1 MNKEN
6 INLIIGTICKKN
18 NYSIDKNRVSSI
30 LTYIKSFNL
39 DHLSKIYKND
49 LNKMN
54 QHIID
59 GYTTYNIPI
68 EQIDLH
74 ETLANM
80 LRSNGQESSNGQ
92 YESFDNNTFAN
103 FNLLTEQEKI
113 DIARSINYESTWRD
127 EFINIDSRY
136 QNLFNQDRTKLSF
149 SIQSNT
155 KTKTASGNGAILT
168 TGVVRDVIQIEIYP
182 FSIPYK
188 PTFDN
193 FYKQISMTI
202 LEWGANIF
210 EAYEDSQFHFAFDI
224 DKIEDNKI
232 YLVPV
237 NNIFRFYKPV
247 NYVSDFTLSFGAF
260 LPRITFDADRMNIS
274 SIDYTSTLGVITFPS
289 NHNLIT
295 GDLIYITD
303 FTSLTP
309 AKNDTLLNEIN
320 RASGHNIVKKNNTQI
335 MINID
340 FTPMRYEDPIGS
352 NIYPID
358 SFVQNPT
365 VYFGSKRIS
374 IKMRIRYLLNAVNV

>member
-1 MNKEN
+1 MNSEN

-18 NYSIDKNRVSSI
+18 NYNTTDRNRIFSIFE
-30 LTYIKSFNL
+30 YIKTFNI
-39 DHLSKIYKND
+39 DQLSKKYNNNLEKIN
-49 LNKMN
+49 N
-54 QHIID
+54 HIINN
-59 GYTTYNIPI
+59 YKTYNVPI

-74 ETLANM
+74 DTLAKM
-80 LRSNGQESSNGQ
+80 LKSNGNESK
-92 YESFDNNTFAN
+92 YEGFDNNNSFTN
-103 FNLLTEQEKI
+103 FNSLSEQDKLN
-113 DIARSINYESTWRD
+113 IARTLNYESTWRD

-149 SIQSNT
+149 NIQSNT

-202 LEWGANIF
+202 IEWGANIF
-210 EAYEDSQFHFAFDI
+210 EAYEDSQFHFALDI

-232 YLVPV
+232 YLIPV

-247 NYVSDFTLSFGAF
+247 NYISDFTLTFGAF
-260 LPRITFDADRMNIS
+260 LPRITFDEDRMNIS
-274 SIDYTSTLGVITFPS
+274 SIDYTSKLGVITFAS

-295 GDLIYITD
+295 GDLVYISD

-309 AKNDTLLNEIN
+309 AQNDTLLNEIN

-340 FTPMRYEDPIGS
+340 FSPMRYEDPIGS

-358 SFVQNPT
+358 SFVQNPM

-374 IKMRIRYLLNAVNV
+374 IKMRIRYLLNTVNV

>member
-1 MNKEN
+1 MNQEN

-18 NYSIDKNRVSSI
+18 NYNTTDKNRVFSI
-30 LTYIKSFNL
+30 FEYIKTFNI
-39 DHLSKIYKND
+39 DQLSKKYNNNLEKIN
-49 LNKMN
+49 N
-54 QHIID
+54 HIINN
-59 GYTTYNIPI
+59 YKTYNVPI

-74 ETLANM
+74 DTLAKM
-80 LRSNGQESSNGQ
+80 LKSNGNESK
-92 YESFDNNTFAN
+92 YEGFDNNNSFTN
-103 FNLLTEQEKI
+103 FNSLSEQDKLN
-113 DIARSINYESTWRD
+113 IARTLNYESTWRD

-136 QNLFNQDRTKLSF
+136 QNLFNQDKTKLSF
-149 SIQSNT
+149 NIQSNT

-168 TGVVRDVIQIEIYP
+168 TGVIRDVIQIEIYP

-210 EAYEDSQFHFAFDI
+210 EAYEDSQFHFALDI

-247 NYVSDFTLSFGAF
+247 NYISDFTLTFGAF
-260 LPRITFDADRMNIS
+260 LPRITFDEDRMNIS
-274 SIDYTSTLGVITFPS
+274 SIDYTSKLGVITFAS

-295 GDLIYITD
+295 GDLVYISD

-309 AKNDTLLNEIN
+309 AQNDTLLNEIN

-340 FTPMRYEDPIGS
+340 FSPMRYEDPIGS

-358 SFVQNPT
+358 SFVQNPM

-374 IKMRIRYLLNAVNV
+374 IKMRIRYLLNTTNV

>member
-1 MNKEN
+1 MNSEN

-18 NYSIDKNRVSSI
+18 KYNTTDKNRIFSI
-30 LTYIKSFNL
+30 FEYIKTFNI
-39 DHLSKIYKND
+39 DQLSKKYNNNLEKIN
-49 LNKMN
+49 N
-54 QHIID
+54 HIINN
-59 GYTTYNIPI
+59 YKTYNVPI

-74 ETLANM
+74 DTLAKM
-80 LRSNGQESSNGQ
+80 LKSNGDESK
-92 YESFDNNTFAN
+92 YEGFDNNNSFTN
-103 FNLLTEQEKI
+103 FNLLSEQDKLN
-113 DIARSINYESTWRD
+113 IARTLNYESTWRD

-136 QNLFNQDRTKLSF
+136 QNLFNQDKTKLSF
-149 SIQSNT
+149 NIQSNT

-202 LEWGANIF
+202 IEWGANIF
-210 EAYEDSQFHFAFDI
+210 EAYEDSQFHFALDI
-224 DKIEDNKI
+224 DKIEDNKM

-247 NYVSDFTLSFGAF
+247 NYISDFTLTFGAF
-260 LPRITFDADRMNIS
+260 LPRITFDEDRMNIS
-274 SIDYTSTLGVITFPS
+274 SIDYTSKLGVITFAS

-295 GDLIYITD
+295 GDLVYISD

-309 AKNDTLLNEIN
+309 AQNDTLLNEIN

-340 FTPMRYEDPIGS
+340 FSPMRYEDPIGS

-358 SFVQNPT
+358 SFVQNPM

-374 IKMRIRYLLNAVNV
+374 IKMRIRYLLNTVNV